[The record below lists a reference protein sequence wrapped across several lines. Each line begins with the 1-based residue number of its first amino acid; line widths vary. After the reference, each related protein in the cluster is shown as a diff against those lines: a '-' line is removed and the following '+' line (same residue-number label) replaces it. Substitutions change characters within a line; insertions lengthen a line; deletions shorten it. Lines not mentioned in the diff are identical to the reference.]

1 MSRYAETF
9 VNPQGPGDA
18 RPTALQIVKD
28 EGLEGN
34 MKDKVLLTNN
44 CTFTQLLTLQGIC
57 HYRLLVRNWY

>member
-34 MKDKVLLTNN
+34 MKDKVRLTNR
-44 CTFTQLLTLQGIC
+44 CILMLPCRLTL
-57 HYRLLVRNWY
+57 

>member
-9 VNPQGPGDA
+9 VNPQGAGDA

-34 MKDKVLLTNN
+34 MKDKVRLTNSRGFY
-44 CTFTQLLTLQGIC
+44 CFRIG
-57 HYRLLVRNWY
+57 